1 MRIEEVQQLSRWLEA
16 TDIDLLELQGPG
28 EHLRLRRNGTRVE
41 IVPFDTA
48 GNEPEPRVVAAASVG
63 VFLHGHPL
71 RAEPLVSPGAVV
83 RAGQVVGLLR
93 IGALLLPVTAPQD
106 GILAGMLAEQG
117 AIVGYGTP
125 LVELQ
130 SPRRQA

>member
-16 TDIDLLELQGPG
+16 TDIDLLELQGPK
-28 EHLRLRRNGTRVE
+28 ERLCLRRNGTRVE
-41 IVPFDTA
+41 LVPHDTA
-48 GNEPEPRVVAAASVG
+48 GNEPESRVVAAASVG

-71 RAEPLVSPGAVV
+71 RTVPLASPGAVV

-117 AIVGYGTP
+117 AIVGYGAP

-130 SPRRQA
+130 SPGSQA

>member
-28 EHLRLRRNGTRVE
+28 EHLRLRRNGAHVE

-48 GNEPEPRVVAAASVG
+48 GNEPEPSVVAAASVG

-71 RAEPLVSPGAVV
+71 RAEPLVPPGAVV

-93 IGALLLPVTAPQD
+93 IGALLLPVTAPQE

-117 AIVGYGTP
+117 TIVGYGTP

-130 SPRRQA
+130 TPGRQA

>member
-41 IVPFDTA
+41 LVPSDTA
-48 GNEPEPRVVAAASVG
+48 GNEPESKVVAAASVG

-71 RAEPLVSPGAVV
+71 RAEPLVPPGAVV
-83 RAGQVVGLLR
+83 GAGQVVGLLR

-106 GILAGMLAEQG
+106 GILAAMLAEPG
-117 AIVGYGTP
+117 TIVGYGTP

-130 SPRRQA
+130 SPGRQA

>member
-1 MRIEEVQQLSRWLEA
+1 MHIDQVQELSRWLEA

-28 EHLRLRRNGTRVE
+28 EHLCLRRNGTRVE
-41 IVPFDTA
+41 VVPHDTA
-48 GNEPEPRVVAAASVG
+48 QEEPAPVVVTAASVG

-71 RAEPLVSPGAVV
+71 RDEPLAAPGAAV

-93 IGALLLPVTAPQD
+93 IGALLLPVTSPQD
-106 GILAGMLAEQG
+106 GIVVSMLEQDG
-117 AIVGYGTP
+117 AVVGYATP

-130 SPRRQA
+130 PSGRQP